1 MATGIPPISPKL
13 QKGSII
19 TVDQG
24 QNNQRTEIPFQ
35 YNPETLTRRLTTQT
49 ASGQYDRSEAFR
61 IKRPPEETFSLEIE
75 IDATD
80 QLEAAEQN
88 TQQYGIHPRLA
99 QLELLVYPQSQ
110 RVSDNDQLARQGVLE
125 IVSLEV
131 PLTLLSLGPNRV
143 VPVRLTSFSIT
154 EEEFDPNLNPIRAKI
169 SLEMTALTY
178 DDLGLDTQGGKAFMT
193 YHKQKEK
200 MAKKLPKKSGR

>member
-1 MATGIPPISPKL
+1 MTSFPPISPKL

-19 TVDQG
+19 AIDQTLKK
-24 QNNQRTEIPFQ
+24 QRTEIPFQ
-35 YNPETLTRRLTTQT
+35 YNPETLTRRLTAQT

-61 IKRPPEETFSLEIE
+61 IKKPPEETFSLEIE

-80 QLEAAEQN
+80 QLETAEEN

-99 QLELLVYPQSQ
+99 QLELLVYPPSQ
-110 RVSDNDQLARQGVLE
+110 HVSLNDRLARLGVLE
-125 IVSLEV
+125 IVPPEV

-143 VPVRLTSFSIT
+143 VPVRLTSFGIT
-154 EEEFDPNLNPIRAKI
+154 EEEFDPNLNPIRAKV
-169 SLEMTALTY
+169 SLELTALTY

-200 MAKKLPKKSGR
+200 MAKKQPKKSG